1 MTTEVGYVCVVVEAE
16 LVFIIYFMWGVCL
29 IVSTPGLCSAQGGLR
44 ERASDPLELGLL
56 TALTALRC
64 GLNLQLKLVS
74 SCHQSCLSPSGA
86 GIAGIKHHT

>member
-64 GLNLQLKLVS
+64 GLNLQLKLFQAVI
-74 SCHQSCLSPSGA
+74 SPALAPQVLG
-86 GIAGIKHHT
+86 